1 MALFA
6 VSLAALVMP
15 SRVSSAASPTPP
27 RRVFGR
33 FAHVLG
39 WHRPAALGGVLY
51 RVARPFGRVFG
62 GVAQV
67 LPRRSFMSSLALP
80 RVPSALSVW

>member
-39 WHRPAALGGVLY
+39 GIAGALGGVLY
-51 RVARPFGRVFG
+51 CVAGPFGRVFG

-67 LPRRSFMSSLALP
+67 LPGVLHVLFGAAP
-80 RVPSALSVW
+80 VPSALSVW